1 MGNECTLVI
10 KDRTLKGRLEADGM
24 LHWSDGDVW
33 HRCCGVVYSLQGH
46 PDRARLER
54 EALERVKEKDAMI
67 FEEKTEYIGK
77 RDLPPSWDGGGWG
90 GPKEGHDKD
99 TRFMLRGEARDLP
112 DYLYKSWEEHN
123 HIETVIEKQMAKR
136 DNYQF
141 SSAAAA
147 N

>member
-1 MGNECTLVI
+1 
-10 KDRTLKGRLEADGM
+10 
-24 LHWSDGDVW
+24 
-33 HRCCGVVYSLQGH
+33 
-46 PDRARLER
+46 
-54 EALERVKEKDAMI
+54 MI

-147 N
+147 NPSSESSWEEEEKKNKKEKKKKEKDKKKKGKKNKKVKKDKKKKKGKKEKDKKDKKAKKKRKSMG